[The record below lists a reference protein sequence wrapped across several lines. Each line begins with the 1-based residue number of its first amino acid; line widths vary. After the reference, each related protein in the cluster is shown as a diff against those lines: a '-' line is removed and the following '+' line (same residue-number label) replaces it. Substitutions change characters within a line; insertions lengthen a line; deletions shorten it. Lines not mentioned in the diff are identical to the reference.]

1 MKNRKDVILQIL
13 KNVENSSYKP
23 KIHVDNGSQS
33 WFYRGLCFSYDH
45 AEDYAEIYDT
55 STDVY
60 RPLRI
65 SELIE
70 LEKSSLWAFTT
81 KLLIKNTKESIRLNR
96 RKFHIAIAKNNQ
108 KEKNYFHKKA
118 IRKLKKLSYFFL
130 INKK

>member
-55 STDVY
+55 STDV
-60 RPLRI
+60 
-65 SELIE
+65 
-70 LEKSSLWAFTT
+70 
-81 KLLIKNTKESIRLNR
+81 
-96 RKFHIAIAKNNQ
+96 
-108 KEKNYFHKKA
+108 
-118 IRKLKKLSYFFL
+118 
-130 INKK
+130 